1 MTSKGKGIAGG
12 GSSGGKRKY
21 DDDKT
26 GGGRKRTDRGVLK
39 FFEDVAAEA
48 DDGDDSDFDDDF
60 MEEEFETEP
69 VVKNEPGKAHNL
81 PFIPKEEDVD
91 GEEFEKMMEERY
103 RSGSSYITYAE
114 DNYENKRSVDG
125 SVLLPTVKDP
135 IIWKV
140 KCMVGRE
147 RHSAFCMMQKF
158 VDLRSLGT
166 KLEIISAFAVE
177 HIKGFLFIEADKQS
191 DINEA
196 CKGICSIYS
205 SRVMP
210 VPNNEVS
217 HLLSPRTRYNGIT
230 VGMWARVKS
239 GNYKGDLAQVVF
251 MNDLRKRATV
261 KLIPRINL
269 QAMAAKFGGGGT
281 RKKVP
286 APAPRLINSSELEE
300 FRPLIQCRKDRESGM
315 RFEFLDGLMFKDGY
329 LYKKV
334 PIDSLSFWGVMPSE
348 EELLKF
354 KSSEN
359 NEGDN
364 LEWLTELY
372 GKEKKRRT
380 IKIEEGG
387 GKGEGSSGCMG
398 KGEGSSGSMG
408 KGEGSSGCMGKGEG
422 SSGSMGK
429 GESASGSMGK
439 GEGSSGS
446 MGKGEGSSGSMGKG
460 EGSLGSVGKGV
471 GSSGSGGNCFEL
483 YDLVCLGR
491 KDFGLVIGMEKDD
504 SYKILK
510 EGLEGPV
517 VLIVQKRELKNVL
530 SDMKFTALD
539 RRTKPICVSDTVKVL
554 EGPLKDR
561 QGIVRQI
568 YRGTIF
574 LYDENETENGGY
586 FCSKSHMCEKI
597 KLYNDACKE
606 KDGDSGGPGFEDFMS
621 SPKSPLSPKKPWL
634 ERDSNFNRGD
644 TDGIFSIGQT
654 VRIRVGPLKGYLCRI
669 LAIRRADITV
679 KLDSQQKVLTVK
691 CEHLSEV
698 RGKSS
703 SVLISEDP
711 ESSLKPFDMLG
722 NEGGSKDWTDGAG
735 ASAGGAGNGW
745 NAGGVSGERNSWP
758 SFSATG
764 ISIQSESIS
773 GQDGNDVK
781 KDDSWESKVAPN
793 KISSW
798 GAATDNN
805 DQGAGW
811 GKGVDSW
818 GKSSAKTGGDSSAS
832 DIWQK
837 AIEPSGTATA
847 GNSQLDSWGKG
858 KNVVESGSWEKNSDA
873 TSGDIASSG
882 WGQQKPLDK
891 GNAVSSDGSDW
902 GKAQNKGAGWG
913 TKEDSCSKATGNWS
927 TKDESSAGEAG
938 WKISKPAE
946 DVQTG
951 SWGNAGGVLPQSEA
965 GNEDEASGW
974 AKPKGAFSNENQ
986 NDSWKKP
993 SGVDDNKRASWGK
1006 ADGGSAWNK
1015 QDGDSTWNKQG
1026 EGSTWNKQDG
1036 GSAWNKP
1043 AGDSSWSKQAGGSSW
1058 GKQADVTAGHESGG
1072 VGNQDDGWKRA
1083 KSFGGDQ
1090 GSGGW
1095 GKGSGDKG
1103 DIDQQDFSG
1112 RPKSFEGAHGF
1123 GGRRGG
1129 RGGRDQ
1135 FGRGRSFSQDQSSG
1149 WNKDRENNRSADGI
1163 GGWKNPNASVEN
1175 NGSGWSKGWG
1185 GDWNAPKSSD
1195 RDQMSGWGQTKAWQ
1209 SGSSDG
1215 GNQVSSWGQKGS
1227 WNSRSS
1233 EAGGNQDS
1241 SSGGKRDW
1249 NIGSDSSGGNQDS
1262 TWGKKS
1268 NWNSGSGDTG
1278 GNKDSGWGRKNSW
1291 NSGSGDADQNSNWS
1305 SKSNWNSANSFGGS
1319 QSIDGGNG
1327 DQPEDF
1333 NNNRSGGNWRGGSG
1347 RGNSDRGG
1355 FRGGRGFG
1363 CGGGEREG
1371 DRGGFG
1377 RRGGFGG
1384 RGGDRGS
1391 FGGRGRSDRGGFGGR
1406 GGSDGGGFGGT
1417 GGSDGGGFGGTDGSD
1432 GGGFGGTGYGGR
1444 GRGRDQSGGWS
1455 NRNDSF
1461 DNNSSGW
1468 SKGADGAGEGWKK
1481 DNGGGS
1487 WNQGGGSKNDWQG
1500 GKSSGWI
1507 SQSSGWNQSD
1517 VNKGIGGSGS
1527 GWNQTVEAK
1536 DTAATQDKG
1545 TGSRNEAS
1553 GSWANNWKSSDAC
1566 NVDQLSSW
1574 KQSTAAKEVKGT
1586 TDQDG
1591 GWNKGPSSSTQA
1603 GGWGNQGSGWNKGT
1617 GSGFGGG
1624 TGGQPSAA
1632 GGGKSSDWKQSS
1644 TSSGA
1649 QSSGWNQSGEAKQG
1663 TDQGAVPTN
1672 SWGKAAAACSWGN
1685 GSDGGEAKQ
1694 GTDEGAK
1701 PTNSW
1706 GKAVAPASS
1715 WGKGS
1720 DGGSGKGGW

>member
-26 GGGRKRTDRGVLK
+26 GGGRKRIDRGVLK

-69 VVKNEPGKAHNL
+69 IVKNEPGKAHNL
-81 PFIPKEEDVD
+81 PFIPKEEDMD

-177 HIKGFLFIEADKQS
+177 HIKGFVFIEADKQS

-251 MNDLRKRATV
+251 VNDLRKRATV

-300 FRPLIQCRKDRESGM
+300 FRPLIQCRNDRESGM

-359 NEGDN
+359 NESDN

-398 KGEGSSGSMG
+398 KGEGSSG
-408 KGEGSSGCMGKGEG
+408 CMGKGEG
-422 SSGSMGK
+422 SSGSIGKGEGASGSMGK
-429 GESASGSMGK
+429 GEGASGSMGK

-446 MGKGEGSSGSMGKG
+446 MGKGEGSS
-460 EGSLGSVGKGV
+460 GSVGKGV

-606 KDGDSGGPGFEDFMS
+606 KDGDSGGPVFEDFMS
-621 SPKSPLSPKKPWL
+621 SPKSPLSPKKPWQ

-703 SVLISEDP
+703 SVLISEDS

-735 ASAGGAGNGW
+735 ASAGGAGDGW

-858 KNVVESGSWEKNSDA
+858 KNLVEAGSWEKNSDA
-873 TSGDIASSG
+873 ISGDIASSG

-902 GKAQNKGAGWG
+902 GKPQNKGAGWG
-913 TKEDSCSKATGNWS
+913 AKEDSCSKATGNWS
-927 TKDESSAGEAG
+927 TKDDSSAGEAG
-938 WKISKPAE
+938 WKISKPAK

-965 GNEDEASGW
+965 GNKDEASGW

-1006 ADGGSAWNK
+1006 AEGGSAWTK

-1058 GKQADVTAGHESGG
+1058 GKQADVTAGHESGR

-1185 GDWNAPKSSD
+1185 AEKENVEEQSTGGNKSGDWNAPKSSD
-1195 RDQMSGWGQTKAWQ
+1195 KDQTSGWGQTKAWQ

-1333 NNNRSGGNWRGGSG
+1333 NNNQSGGNWRG
-1347 RGNSDRGG
+1347 
-1355 FRGGRGFG
+1355 
-1363 CGGGEREG
+1363 
-1371 DRGGFG
+1371 
-1377 RRGGFGG
+1377 
-1384 RGGDRGS
+1384 
-1391 FGGRGRSDRGGFGGR
+1391 
-1406 GGSDGGGFGGT
+1406 
-1417 GGSDGGGFGGTDGSD
+1417 
-1432 GGGFGGTGYGGR
+1432 
-1444 GRGRDQSGGWS
+1444 
-1455 NRNDSF
+1455 
-1461 DNNSSGW
+1461 
-1468 SKGADGAGEGWKK
+1468 
-1481 DNGGGS
+1481 
-1487 WNQGGGSKNDWQG
+1487 
-1500 GKSSGWI
+1500 
-1507 SQSSGWNQSD
+1507 
-1517 VNKGIGGSGS
+1517 GS

-1553 GSWANNWKSSDAC
+1553 RSWGNNWKSSDAS
-1566 NVDQLSSW
+1566 NVDQSSSW

-1591 GWNKGPSSSTQA
+1591 GQNKGPSSSAQA

-1617 GSGFGGG
+1617 SSGFGGG
-1624 TGGQPSAA
+1624 TGDQPSAA

-1649 QSSGWNQSGEAKQG
+1649 QSCGWNQSGEAKQG
-1663 TDQGAVPTN
+1663 TDQGAEPTN
-1672 SWGKAAAACSWGN
+1672 SWGKAAASCSWGS